1 MRLRKRLFRGYR
13 ELRRRLL
20 GIPRPGSVAWGDLR
34 RLEPISRDFGTDRG
48 LPVDRHYIERFLS
61 QNAGDVKGH
70 VLEIGDRSYTV
81 KYGEGRVTQSD
92 VLHVKPGNAA
102 ATIVGDLADA
112 PHIPDDQFDAIILT
126 QTLQFIYDARAAIR
140 TLHRILKPEGVLL
153 LTAAGITP
161 VPLRSVW
168 GYTWHWAFT
177 ARSLERMLTE
187 TFHPQQVDIETHG
200 NVLAATAFLQGLA
213 AEELAAEELD
223 ATDPDYPVILAA
235 RARKRAVDA

>member
-1 MRLRKRLFRGYR
+1 MRLRKQLFRGYR

-34 RLEPISRDFGTDRG
+34 RLEPVSRDFGTDRG
-48 LPVDRHYIERFLS
+48 LPVDRYYIERFLA
-61 QNAGDVKGH
+61 QNAGDVRGR
-70 VLEIGDRSYTV
+70 VLEIGDRGYTV
-81 KYGEGRVTQSD
+81 KYGQDRVTRSD
-92 VLHVKPGNAA
+92 VLHVKPANPV

-112 PHIPDDQFDAIILT
+112 PHIPDGEFDAVILT

-140 TLHRILKPEGVLL
+140 TLHRILRPGGVLL
-153 LTAAGITP
+153 LTAPGITP

-168 GYTWHWAFT
+168 GPTWHWAFT
-177 ARSLERMLTE
+177 SPSLERMLGE
-187 TFHPQQVDIETHG
+187 AFESSEVGIETHG

-235 RARKRAVDA
+235 RARKRAAGT